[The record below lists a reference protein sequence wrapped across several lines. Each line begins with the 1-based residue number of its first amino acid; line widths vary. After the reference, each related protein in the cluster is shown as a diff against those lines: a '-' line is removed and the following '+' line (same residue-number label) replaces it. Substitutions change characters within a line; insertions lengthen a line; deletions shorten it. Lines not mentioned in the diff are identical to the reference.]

1 MNIPT
6 SDDAII
12 ALLKLA
18 LGGEGF
24 LLVLALP
31 LWSLYGWYSTAK
43 DAAERVRQLSDIAGK
58 AHGALRRNAA
68 GVILIVLFQGFWL
81 ITAYFVG
88 NFISVM
94 FMYNKGINQ
103 SPGAPPPTVG
113 QVLHALQFDAVSG
126 TYTAIAVMGIIVS
139 YRSALRGGEGGGVK
153 GMGVL
158 LALPGYAAVLFGGLF
173 AVLVSLN
180 FLLAKLG
187 HDPWNGTKTLV
198 VSLLAV
204 LVGGG
209 YAASCHFAMDIPQL
223 VTRWRSSPDYHAYQW
238 RTDSRRY

>member
-24 LLVLALP
+24 LLALALL

-43 DAAERVRQLSDIAGK
+43 DAAERIRQLSHATGR
-58 AHGALRRNAA
+58 ARSALRGNAA
-68 GVILIVLFQGFWL
+68 GVILILLFQGSWL
-81 ITAYFVG
+81 IMAYFVG

-103 SPGAPPPTVG
+103 SPGAPAPTVG
-113 QVLHALQFDAVSG
+113 QALHALQFDAVSG
-126 TYTAIAVMGIIVS
+126 TYTAIAVIGIIVS
-139 YRSALRGGEGGGVK
+139 YRSALYGGEGGGAK
-153 GMGVL
+153 GIGFL
-158 LALPGYAAVLFGGLF
+158 LALPGYAAVLFGGILV
-173 AVLVSLN
+173 VLDALN

-204 LVGGG
+204 LAGGG

-223 VTRWRSSPDYHAYQW
+223 VMRWHRSSDRY
-238 RTDSRRY
+238 TDQ